1 MDFSSAG
8 RVRGTRLFVVALSLM
23 LTGCGGAPT
32 WVEEGSGALYKE
44 DDKAFY
50 GVGAVAGIKHDE
62 PLAWDTAENRAR
74 AELAK
79 NFETYSAYLMRDYAA
94 ATTAGDF
101 TATSEEQT
109 VERAIKTFSSV
120 TLRGARPVDRYKDEE
135 SHTYYVLTKLSLA
148 DAKEA
153 LAQAKELDSRMR
165 DYVRDNAE
173 RLFDRLE
180 QEEGRRG
187 EASGAPAQADK

>member
-1 MDFSSAG
+1 MKFSSAG
-8 RVRGTRLFVVALSLM
+8 RATGIGFLVLAFSLI
-23 LTGCGGAPT
+23 LTGCGGPPT
-32 WVEEGSGALYKE
+32 WVEEGSGALHKK

-79 NFETYSAYLMRDYAA
+79 NFETYTAYLMRDYAA

-109 VERAIKTFSSV
+109 VERAIKTFASV
-120 TLRGARPVDRYKDEE
+120 TLRGARPVDRYKDKE

-153 LAQAKELDSRMR
+153 LAQAQELDSRMR

-173 RLFDRLE
+173 RLFDRLD

-187 EASGAPAQADK
+187 KASAAPVQAEK